1 LFNFLKEKN
10 ELSDAI
16 NATRSS
22 FRSVGAFS
30 AVINLLAL
38 TPSIYMLQVYD
49 RVLSS
54 QNETTLVMLTIMTI
68 GLFILMSM
76 MESARTFVL
85 VRVGN
90 KIDMRL
96 NQRIYNAAFEMN
108 LKQGGGGG
116 ASQSLRDLTSL
127 RQFITGNG
135 ALAFFDVPWIP
146 IYLAVLYMLHPV
158 LFGLAVIG
166 ALVSA
171 SLTYFNDKYTRGP
184 MAEANKLALSSGG
197 TADSNMRNAEVIEA
211 MGMLGNLRRKW
222 LADHLK
228 FLQFQSV
235 ASDKAAVWMHAS
247 KYFRMFLQSAALGLG
262 AYLVLEHQMTAGM
275 MIAASILVGK
285 ALQPIDQLIGAWK
298 GFASARLSYDRLVKL
313 LDQFPA
319 KSYGLELPA
328 PEPKVSLE
336 SVSCTPPNAKE
347 PTLKNATFNIAPAT
361 VVGIIGPSGAG
372 KSTLARVL
380 AGIWKPSEG
389 HVRLDGAELSQW
401 DRDRLGPFIGYLP
414 QDIELFAGSVADN
427 IARFGQLDST
437 KVIQAAQMAGVHELV
452 LKLPNGYDTV
462 LGTAGLG
469 LSGGQRQ
476 RIALARALYGA
487 PRLLILDEPNSN
499 LDDVGEAS
507 LVQAIA
513 HQKSLGNTVI
523 VVTHRTNL
531 LKVTDALIL
540 MKDGEIQSAGP
551 TQQVLTQLSA
561 KAPAVQQVPQQAAP
575 VEKKGASA

>member
-1 LFNFLKEKN
+1 MFNFLKEKN

-54 QNETTLVMLTIMTI
+54 QNETTLLMLTIMTI
-68 GLFILMSM
+68 GLFVLMSM

-108 LKQGGGGG
+108 LKHGGGGG

-222 LADHLK
+222 LADHVK

-285 ALQPIDQLIGAWK
+285 ALAPIDQLIGAWK
-298 GFASARLSYDRLVKL
+298 GFASARLSYERLVKL
-313 LDQFPA
+313 LEQFPA

-328 PEPKVSLE
+328 PEPKVALE
-336 SVSCTPPNAKE
+336 DVSCAPPNAKE

-361 VVGIIGPSGAG
+361 VVGVIGPSGAG

-401 DRDRLGPFIGYLP
+401 DRDRLGPYIGYLP
-414 QDIELFAGSVADN
+414 QDIELFAGTVADN
-427 IARFGQLDST
+427 IARFGPLDST
-437 KVIQAAQMAGVHELV
+437 KVIQAAQMAGVHDLI
-452 LKLPNGYDTV
+452 LKLPGGYDTV

-487 PRLLILDEPNSN
+487 PRILILDEPNSN
-499 LDDVGEAS
+499 LDDAGEAS

-513 HQKSLGNTVI
+513 HQKSIGNTVV
-523 VVTHRTNL
+523 VVTHRTSL

-551 TQQVLTQLSA
+551 TQQVLAQLSA
-561 KAPAVQQVPQQAAP
+561 KNVQQVPPQAAP
-575 VEKKGASA
+575 IEKKGASA

>member
-1 LFNFLKEKN
+1 
-10 ELSDAI
+10 
-16 NATRSS
+16 
-22 FRSVGAFS
+22 
-30 AVINLLAL
+30 
-38 TPSIYMLQVYD
+38 
-49 RVLSS
+49 
-54 QNETTLVMLTIMTI
+54 
-68 GLFILMSM
+68 
-76 MESARTFVL
+76 
-85 VRVGN
+85 
-90 KIDMRL
+90 
-96 NQRIYNAAFEMN
+96 
-108 LKQGGGGG
+108 
-116 ASQSLRDLTSL
+116 
-127 RQFITGNG
+127 
-135 ALAFFDVPWIP
+135 
-146 IYLAVLYMLHPV
+146 
-158 LFGLAVIG
+158 
-166 ALVSA
+166 
-171 SLTYFNDKYTRGP
+171 
-184 MAEANKLALSSGG
+184 
-197 TADSNMRNAEVIEA
+197 
-211 MGMLGNLRRKW
+211 
-222 LADHLK
+222 
-228 FLQFQSV
+228 
-235 ASDKAAVWMHAS
+235 
-247 KYFRMFLQSAALGLG
+247 
-262 AYLVLEHQMTAGM
+262 M